1 MNLRINSDSVR
12 FRLDVNDLDELIR
25 TKRLETSTHVVE
37 GLSISYVVK
46 FAPLPE
52 ECIRN
57 LLHLDGTRTQEG
69 IVTILTV
76 SPEAQQILMLEPPTK
91 EGLKDFKT
99 FPDGSILTIGLEV
112 DTKSQRKDKPA

>member
-25 TKRLETSTHVVE
+25 SKRLETSTQVVE

-46 FAPLPE
+46 FAQLPDE
-52 ECIRN
+52 SIRN

-76 SPEAQQILMLEPPTK
+76 SAEAQQVLMHEPPSK
-91 EGLKDFKT
+91 EGLKDFKIL
-99 FPDGSILTIGLEV
+99 PDGSMLTIGLEI
-112 DTKSQRKDKPA
+112 DTKSQRKDS

>member
-25 TKRLETSTHVVE
+25 SRRLESSTLVVE

-46 FAPLPE
+46 FSELPN
-52 ECIRN
+52 ECVRN
-57 LLHLDGTRTQEG
+57 LLHLDGTRTQDG

-76 SPEAQQILMLEPPTK
+76 GSEAQQVLMFEPHTK

-99 FPDGSILTIGLEV
+99 LPDGSMLTIGLEI
-112 DTKSQRKDKPA
+112 DTKSQRKEKLA

>member
-1 MNLRINSDSVR
+1 MNLRIDLDSVR
-12 FRLDVNDLDELIR
+12 LRLDVHDLDELIR
-25 TKRLETSTHVVE
+25 TKRLEASTQIVE
-37 GLSISYVVK
+37 GLSISYIVK

-69 IVTILTV
+69 IVAILTV
-76 SPEAQQILMLEPPTK
+76 SPEGQQILMIEPPTK

-99 FPDGSILTIGLEV
+99 LPDGSMLTIALEV
-112 DTKSQRKDKPA
+112 DTKSQRTD